1 MARAMVQAVAVLG
14 CARFM
19 CVECASVSHG
29 LSCCFP
35 TPCRCADMP
44 LSQLNR
50 RRFCHVV
57 GIIPGPKEPI
67 NIDPYLERLLQE
79 FKQYGPSGKSRFC
92 WGSITAAV
100 PCGFLITACMSG
112 WSEFTLH

>member
-1 MARAMVQAVAVLG
+1 
-14 CARFM
+14 
-19 CVECASVSHG
+19 
-29 LSCCFP
+29 
-35 TPCRCADMP
+35 MP

-79 FKQYGPSGKSRFC
+79 FKQYGPSGKC
-92 WGSITAAV
+92 PALAGAASPLLF
-100 PCGFLITACMSG
+100 PCGLPT
-112 WSEFTLH
+112 